1 MGARQLQQNFEVC
14 TMWVATAIIALLV
27 LCIGVM
33 YALRQVAHLEERSL
47 VLLQAQSERVAHL
60 QAELQRLR
68 EALAAPADDIVR
80 IEALRTQT

>member
-1 MGARQLQQNFEVC
+1 
-14 TMWVATAIIALLV
+14 MWVATAIIALLV

-68 EALAAPADDIVR
+68 EALAVPIR
-80 IEALRTQT
+80 IEAHSRTQTELNLA